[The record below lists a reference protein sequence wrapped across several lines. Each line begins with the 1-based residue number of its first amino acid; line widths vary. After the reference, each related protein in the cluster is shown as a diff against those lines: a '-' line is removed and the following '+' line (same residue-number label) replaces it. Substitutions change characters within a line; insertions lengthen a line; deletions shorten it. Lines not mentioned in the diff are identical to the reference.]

1 MLFPLKTIIVFFVL
15 LLLHLVYSNSK
26 NKIIAN
32 CPSSKMCP
40 PGWSVQRQ
48 KMSKESI
55 AVTCEVGVKK
65 CDKPYS
71 CVASHCGLKFCC
83 ANDRILKNIKDVSE
97 EVEDDED
104 YDDQDSEEIDNNR
117 IKRNKLDNY
126 EL

>member
-1 MLFPLKTIIVFFVL
+1 MLFPLKTITIFFVL
-15 LLLHLVYSNSK
+15 SLLHLVYSNSK
-26 NKIIAN
+26 SKIIAN

-71 CVASHCGLKFCC
+71 CVASYCGLKFCC
-83 ANDRILKNIKDVSE
+83 ANDRVLKNIEDMSK
-97 EVEDDED
+97 EVEDYEN
-104 YDDQDSEEIDNNR
+104 YDDQDSEEIDINGK
-117 IKRNKLDNY
+117 KRNKLKNY

>member
-1 MLFPLKTIIVFFVL
+1 MCSFSIV
-15 LLLHLVYSNSK
+15 HLIYSISK
-26 NKIIAN
+26 NKIKAD

-40 PGWSVQRQ
+40 PGWSVQKQ

-65 CDKPYS
+65 CDRPYT

-83 ANDRILKNIKDVSE
+83 ANDKILKSFQERME
-97 EVEDDED
+97 EMEEEN
-104 YDDQDSEEIDNNR
+104 YDQDSEEINNNFNNQ
-117 IKRNKLDNY
+117 KKNNNY